1 MENGVE
7 EPHKSVP
14 VPSPHPSSGLEE
26 SSALLEL
33 TPEKPARRRRIKRP
47 VQLKQH
53 DIRDVENG
61 HDHNTGN
68 ENVVIYVSSVVHVY
82 PYACMTSGTHTDTLC
97 CLFFR

>member
-1 MENGVE
+1 MEDSAE

-33 TPEKPARRRRIKRP
+33 TPEKPARRRRNRRP

-61 HDHNTGN
+61 HDHNTGDGS
-68 ENVVIYVSSVVHVY
+68 I
-82 PYACMTSGTHTDTLC
+82 ACITIEVL
-97 CLFFR
+97 